1 MNDHNSGNN
10 TSVIRTI
17 MSSRRY
23 ANTIYNENVN
33 SPGAIQTDMNRELKE
48 SKDAL
53 ESVLK
58 QIPMGRWVV
67 LKKSQML

>member
-48 SKDAL
+48 VKTLLRAY
-53 ESVLK
+53 
-58 QIPMGRWVV
+58 
-67 LKKSQML
+67 

>member
-23 ANTIYNENVN
+23 ANTIYNEMVKIIEKLGCWIEEKKKIN
-33 SPGAIQTDMNRELKE
+33 P
-48 SKDAL
+48 
-53 ESVLK
+53 
-58 QIPMGRWVV
+58 QIIMSRRY
-67 LKKSQML
+67 STQFHMFI